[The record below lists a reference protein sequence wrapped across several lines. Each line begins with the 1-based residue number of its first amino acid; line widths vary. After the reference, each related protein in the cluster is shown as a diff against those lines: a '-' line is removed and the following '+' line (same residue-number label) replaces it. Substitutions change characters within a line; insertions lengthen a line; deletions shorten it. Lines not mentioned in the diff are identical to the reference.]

1 MAFGGSKGL
10 MSIEG
15 SGGSGVFGRSGTG
28 DATGEIRAGFCSMV
42 ALTVLSGLKEFA

>member
-10 MSIEG
+10 MSIG

-42 ALTVLSGLKEFA
+42 ALTVLSGLEAST